1 MKKQYT
7 PEELATTPVTLNLR
21 SHIVRDLKS
30 MEKNTKQSV
39 DELVTKALM
48 MFIATH
54 NDFLG
59 RSRFKS

>member
-1 MKKQYT
+1 MKTKYT
-7 PEELATTPVTLNLR
+7 DEELAPVQLNIKLR
-21 SHIVRDLKS
+21 SHIVRDLKC

-39 DELVTKALM
+39 DELVTKALL

-59 RSRFKS
+59 KYKAS